1 MLIQGT
7 PSLSHKAPS
16 KLSSGFQVKFYTS
29 SNSYGERKTIQQGTG
44 LLEQID
50 FIEEELLIKFLG
62 VQGLGV
68 IDTLHTFWKGN
79 RDIVRRDMERGYVV
93 YTVKGLTGNR
103 YMLEWGQLYPFCNL
117 ISSPDRRKVGHRN
130 IPEAFL
136 IWIFTVEKGEEHAL
150 WEIAFVQIFGFRSQ
164 LLAPGAEVDKR

>member
-44 LLEQID
+44 LLEQIN

-68 IDTLHTFWKGN
+68 IDT
-79 RDIVRRDMERGYVV
+79 
-93 YTVKGLTGNR
+93 
-103 YMLEWGQLYPFCNL
+103 
-117 ISSPDRRKVGHRN
+117 
-130 IPEAFL
+130 
-136 IWIFTVEKGEEHAL
+136 
-150 WEIAFVQIFGFRSQ
+150 
-164 LLAPGAEVDKR
+164 